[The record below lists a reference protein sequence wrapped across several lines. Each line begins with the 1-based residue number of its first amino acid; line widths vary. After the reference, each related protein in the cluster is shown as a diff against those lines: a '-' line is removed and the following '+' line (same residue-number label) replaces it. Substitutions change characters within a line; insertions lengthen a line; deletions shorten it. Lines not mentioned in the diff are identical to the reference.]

1 MINRSD
7 IEAMTPQEMVEEF
20 RTTMKQKPDNA
31 RSFKLMKEE
40 WDEFLN
46 AFSDENELKELADLV
61 YVSFGYADALGWD
74 LDEALRR
81 VHANNMERCV
91 WPDGVVRYR
100 EDGKVMKNPDA
111 RDVDLEDLV

>member
-1 MINRSD
+1 M
-7 IEAMTPQEMVEEF
+7 EALTPQEMVTEF
-20 RTTMKQKPDNA
+20 RETMKQEPSSF

-61 YVSFGYADALGWD
+61 YVSFGYAEALGWD

-81 VHANNMERCV
+81 VHANNMERCI
-91 WPDGVVRYR
+91 WPDGKVRFR
-100 EDGKVMKNPDA
+100 EDGKVMKRPDHEE
-111 RDVDLEDLV
+111 VNLSDLV

>member
-1 MINRSD
+1 
-7 IEAMTPQEMVEEF
+7 MTVKQTPLEMVHEF
-20 RTTMKQKPDNA
+20 RITMKQEPSNA

-61 YVSFGYADALGWD
+61 YVSYGYAEALGWD

-81 VHANNMERCV
+81 VHKNNMERCV
-91 WPDGVVRYR
+91 WPDGYVRYNS
-100 EDGKVMKNPDA
+100 DGKVLKNPDA
-111 RDVDLEDLV
+111 KAVDLEDLV

>member
-1 MINRSD
+1 MINETD
-7 IEAMTPQEMVEEF
+7 IEAMTPLEMVEEF
-20 RTTMKQKPDNA
+20 RTTMKQEPSNA

-40 WDEFLN
+40 WEEFLN

-61 YVSFGYADALGWD
+61 YVSYGYAEALGQD

-81 VHANNMERCV
+81 VHVNNMERCV
-91 WPDGVVRYR
+91 WPDGVVRFR